1 MNNRIL
7 PSKLLR
13 WSYPHDSKEIVPFNK
28 VELGKVYKLATLEDG
43 NFPLDLDPT
52 NTQDVNALYH
62 KYGTTLFAVPIQY
75 SCSGLHIYAD
85 VYYQTAA
92 GTIKHIVNFLAV
104 ESLGDIFIRP
114 RNRTFYS
121 IKNLILALHDELV
134 SQ

>member
-1 MNNRIL
+1 MNDVVR

-13 WSYPHDSKEIVPFNK
+13 WSYPHDSKEIVPFSK
-28 VELGKVYKLATLEDG
+28 VQLGKVYKLATLEDA
-43 NFPLDLDPT
+43 NFPLNPT

-62 KYGTTLFAVPIQY
+62 KYRTTLFAVPIQY
-75 SCSGLHIYAD
+75 GCSGLHIYAA

-92 GTIKHIVNFLAV
+92 GTIKHTVNFLAV

-121 IKNLILALHDELV
+121 IKKLILALHDEPV

>member
-1 MNNRIL
+1 MNDVVR

-13 WSYPHDSKEIVPFNK
+13 WSYSPDSKEIIPFNK
-28 VELGKVYKLATLEDG
+28 VELGKVYKLATTEDASPPFIP
-43 NFPLDLDPT
+43 N

-62 KYGTTLFAVPIQY
+62 EYRTTLFAVPIQY
-75 SCSGLHIYAD
+75 SCSGLHIYAEI
-85 VYYQTAA
+85 YYQTAA

-121 IKNLILALHDELV
+121 IKKLILALHNEPV
-134 SQ
+134 PK